1 MVRSCEILDLVE
13 VELTLFGVWGREASR
28 MVVGLSKRRPEV
40 AHNWNREDFRR
51 SRKEGIARVQSET
64 C

>member
-1 MVRSCEILDLVE
+1 MVRSCEILDLGE

-40 AHNWNREDFRR
+40 AHNREQRR
-51 SRKEGIARVQSET
+51 FQEEQKRGHNKSSV
-64 C
+64 